1 MLKKLTVIF
10 VSTFCLLRISQAQLL
25 SWTPAFPVQNDAS
38 ANVVITMDATKGNQ
52 GLLNY
57 SPTNDVYVHIGVI
70 TNLSTGPTNW
80 RYVLFTWGSTPAQAQ
95 CSYLGNNKWSF
106 TINGSLRNYF
116 GITNSAEQILKI
128 AILFRNG
135 GGTAAQRNAD
145 GSDMYIPVYDN
156 SLAVRF
162 EVPPMQPLYVPQ
174 PEPINVTAGNNIN
187 ITAVANRLSNMKLYL
202 NGNPVQS
209 SNNVTTISASPL
221 LSVAGNQMIVAEA
234 DDGSSVKRDTLRF
247 YAAAPVNVA
256 PLPSGVRDGI
266 NYGSDNT
273 SVTLV
278 LFAPQKNRV
287 SVIGEFAGSNWT
299 EQVPY
304 QMNKTPDGN
313 RWWITITGLTPGNE
327 YAFQYLVDGTLKIAE
342 PYAEKILDPWNDAS
356 ITAATYPGLRAY
368 PTGMTTGIVSLLQT
382 AEPAYSWQVNN
393 FNRPDKRN
401 LIVYELLLRDFLA
414 AHDWNT
420 LRDTLNYLKNLGVN
434 AIEIMPFNEFD
445 GNLSWGYNPSFFFAP
460 DKYYGPKNTL
470 KRFIDSCHSKG
481 IAVIMDIV
489 LNHATGL
496 CPLAALYWDNVN
508 NQPAA
513 NNPWFNVTATHPF
526 NVFNDFNH
534 ESAATQYFFSRVVEH
549 WLQQYKIDGF
559 RFDLSKGF
567 TQFNSGNNVTLWS
580 QYDASRV
587 AIWKR
592 YYDTLQLKSPG
603 CYVILEHFADNA
615 EEKELS
621 DYGMLLWGNGSYNF
635 QEAAMGYV
643 ANSNFE
649 HLLHVARGWNNPYLV
664 GYMESH
670 DEERMMYKNL
680 HFGNASGGYNTRDLN
695 TALRR
700 MELSAA
706 FLLAMP
712 GPKMFWQFGEMGYD
726 FSINRCTDGTVNT
739 NCRLDPKPIR
749 WDYLQT
755 IQRKRLHDIFSSLLK
770 LRAHGWY
777 KDVFLANNVSITRS
791 MASGFKWLTIRSA
804 GDTSILCLLGNFDVT
819 AQSASFTFPAAGTW
833 YDYLNG
839 TTTTATGTAQNMTLQ
854 PGQYHVYLNRNLV
867 NAVVTSLPGTVNP
880 NPDIRVYLF
889 PNPANRN
896 TIVELTL
903 PESGVVEIDLL
914 NNAGQNIQTVFRGF
928 RTRGIHRL
936 PLSVNNR
943 LPAGQYLIRV
953 QTKKFTRTIK
963 FILL

>member
-1 MLKKLTVIF
+1 MLKQLPAIF
-10 VSTFCLLRISQAQLL
+10 VSTFCLLSFSQAQLL

-80 RYVLFTWGSTPAQAQ
+80 RYVLFTWGTTPAQAQ
-95 CSYLGNNKWSF
+95 CSYLGNHKWSF
-106 TINGSLRNYF
+106 TINGSLRTYF
-116 GITNSAEQILKI
+116 GITNSTEQIQKI

-135 GGTAAQRNAD
+135 GGTVAQRNAD
-145 GSDMYIPVYDN
+145 GSDMFIPVYDN

-174 PEPINVTAGNNIN
+174 PEPINVSAGNTIN

-202 NGNPVQS
+202 NGNIVQS
-209 SNNVTTISASPL
+209 SNNVTTLSASPL

-266 NYGSDNT
+266 NYGTDNT

-299 EQVPY
+299 EQVSY

-313 RWWITITGLTPGNE
+313 RWWLTITGLTPGNE

-356 ITAATYPGLRAY
+356 IPPSTYPGLRAY
-368 PTGMTTGIVSLLQT
+368 PAGMTTGIVSLLQT
-382 AEPAYSWQVNN
+382 AEPAYTWQINN

-401 LIVYELLLRDFLA
+401 LVIYELLLRDFLA

-496 CPLAALYWDNVN
+496 CPLAALYWDHVN

-534 ESAATQYFFSRVVEH
+534 ESPATQYFFSRVVEH

-567 TQFNSGNNVTLWS
+567 TQFNSGNNVSLWS

-603 CYVILEHFADNA
+603 CYVILEHFADNT

-680 HFGNASGGYNTRDLN
+680 NFGNASGGYNTRELN

-700 MELSAA
+700 MELSAV
-706 FLLAMP
+706 FLFAMP

-726 FSINRCTDGTVNT
+726 FSINRCTDGTVNA

-749 WDYLQT
+749 WDYLQ
-755 IQRKRLHDIFSSLLK
+755 IVQRKRLHDIYSSLLK
-770 LRAHGWY
+770 LRAHSWY

-791 MASGFKWLTIRSA
+791 MTSGFKWLTIRSA
-804 GDTSILCLLGNFDVT
+804 GDTSILCLLGNLDVT

-839 TTTTATGTAQNMTLQ
+839 TTTTASGMAQNITLQ

-867 NAVVTSLPGTVNP
+867 NAVVTSLPGTVNA
-880 NPDIRVYLF
+880 NTDIQVHLF
-889 PNPANRN
+889 PNPAIRN
-896 TIVELTL
+896 SILELTL
-903 PESGVVEIDLL
+903 PESGVVEIELL
-914 NNAGQNIQTVFRGF
+914 NNTGQKIQTVFRGF

-936 PLSVNNR
+936 PVSLNNS
-943 LPAGQYLIRV
+943 LPAGPYLIRT
-953 QTKKFTRTIK
+953 QTKKLTRTIK
-963 FILL
+963 FILQ